1 METMRA
7 AVFYGAGDIRI
18 EERPVPKAGP
28 GQMVVKID
36 YCGVC
41 GTDMEAYKYEI
52 VKPVIVLGH
61 ENVATV
67 YEVGEGVEGFKVG
80 QKVLCG
86 PPSYCKEHCTACSQ
100 GRPNICEYGFPRTNG
115 IGGPDGGYAEYM
127 LINDPAHTMIIP
139 IPDGV
144 DEKDAVLFDVICV
157 SLHALRKSNFKYGD
171 TVAISG
177 TGPIGLAAIQIAKSA
192 GARTVVAIGTSDG
205 KKPIC
210 EKYGADVYINAKT
223 CEDLGKA
230 VREAIGNHD
239 GADVTLEC
247 AGNQPSLMN
256 CINYVAKSG
265 SQILL
270 VGIIGEPLSQLNLA
284 PVIPREIELIC
295 SFTYT
300 PEEIEMY
307 LEMLAKKKIEFP
319 GMVTDIIALEDCVEK
334 GVDRKD
340 RTGQIKILIDPS
352 IK

>member
-1 METMRA
+1 MKT
-7 AVFYGAGDIRI
+7 AVFYKAGDIRI
-18 EERPVPKAGP
+18 EDRPIPKAGP

-41 GTDMEAYKYEI
+41 GTDIEAYKYEI

-67 YEVGEGVEGFKVG
+67 YEIGEGVEGFAVG
-80 QKVLCG
+80 DKVLCG
-86 PPSYCKEHCTACSQ
+86 PPSYCKEQCSACKS
-100 GRPNICEYGFPRTNG
+100 GRPNICAHGFPRTNG
-115 IGGPDGGYAEYM
+115 IGGPDGGYAENM
-127 LINDPAHTMIIP
+127 LIDDPAHTMIIP

-144 DEKDAVLFDVICV
+144 DPKDAVLFDVCCV
-157 SLHALRKSNFKYGD
+157 ALHSLRKSKFKFGD

-177 TGPIGLAAIQIAKSA
+177 TGPIGLAAIQFAKAA
-192 GARTVVAIGTSDG
+192 GARTVLVIGRTEA
-205 KKPIC
+205 KREIC
-210 EKYGADVYINAKT
+210 MRYGADAYIPSK
-223 CEDLGKA
+223 EVDDLGAA
-230 VREAIGNHD
+230 VREALGNPD

-247 AGNQPSLMN
+247 AGNQESLMN
-256 CINYVAKSG
+256 CVMSVAKAG
-265 SQILL
+265 SEVQL

-319 GMVTDIIALEDCVEK
+319 GMVTDIIALDECVEK

-352 IK
+352 K